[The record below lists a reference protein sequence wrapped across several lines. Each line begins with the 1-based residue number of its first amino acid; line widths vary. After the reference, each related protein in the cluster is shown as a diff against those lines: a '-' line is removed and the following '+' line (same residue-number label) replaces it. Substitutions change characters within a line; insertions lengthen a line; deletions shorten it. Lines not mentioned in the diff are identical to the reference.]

1 MLSHFQFFIF
11 LTFSLLYAA
20 YTANIVSLLQSP
32 SKNIRTMKD
41 LYNSKLQLGVEDT
54 PYNRY
59 YFSTGTLFSPFEKK
73 VYLERVAPSGRQ
85 DNYINAPEG
94 VSRVRKGLYAFLMEE
109 SGAYK
114 IMEDTFYEHEK
125 CELNGIEFVNFFD
138 PFLSIKKRSPYKE
151 MLKVK

>member
-1 MLSHFQFFIF
+1 
-11 LTFSLLYAA
+11 
-20 YTANIVSLLQSP
+20 
-32 SKNIRTMKD
+32 MKD